1 MCYALPTGWR
11 PPVGR
16 LAFLF
21 FTPPRTRCFHI
32 SQAPQAKQTNRPV
45 VTVTRKLRWWPEPW
59 QGHTARTTW
68 PPAGGP
74 FDSSICRKE
83 NSRFLESEN
92 SQTPPDLVVK
102 HWTSDGESSSHR
114 DVLLLH

>member
-1 MCYALPTGWR
+1 WEASVAAGGDVLRAADGLEA

-21 FTPPRTRCFHI
+21 FTPPRTCCFHI

-45 VTVTRKLRWWPEPW
+45 ATVMRKLRWWPEPW
-59 QGHTARTTW
+59 KGHTARTTW

-83 NSRFLESEN
+83 NS
-92 SQTPPDLVVK
+92 VV
-102 HWTSDGESSSHR
+102 SLNIR
-114 DVLLLH
+114 DDSALL